1 MTRKYLPAS
10 VWPSAIRVPSRPA
23 RSSMGL
29 AEHLLDFLLVDV
41 VAVDVRLRGRVV
53 NEVLDLHSLI
63 LRPRPEDA
71 KFSERG
77 FEA

>member
-1 MTRKYLPAS
+1 
-10 VWPSAIRVPSRPA
+10 
-23 RSSMGL
+23 MGL

-53 NEVLDLHSLI
+53 NEVPDLHSLI